1 MSDTEVTN
9 DKIVNDKIEAPEKK
23 AKVAKPKA
31 ANTRKRAPAKK
42 VERAITVKSKRK
54 RAIARA
60 SVTKGNG
67 TIRVNS
73 KLISTIEPKE
83 LRRLMLEPVILS
95 ETAKNLFNGL
105 DIIVNVNGGG
115 AMAQA
120 RAVRGAI
127 AKGISEY
134 SGNDVIKNEYMRHD
148 RSIMV
153 DDFRRVEPKKPNR
166 LKARARFQTSY
177 R

>member
-1 MSDTEVTN
+1 MSDTEVQT
-9 DKIVNDKIEAPEKK
+9 DKIIQEKK
-23 AKVAKPKA
+23 PKVTKAKSP
-31 ANTRKRAPAKK
+31 RKKVVKK
-42 VERAITVKSKRK
+42 VERSITVKSKRK

-60 SVTKGNG
+60 SVTKGSG
-67 TIRVNS
+67 IIRVNS
-73 KLISTIEPKE
+73 RLINTIEPKE
-83 LRRLMLEPVILS
+83 IRRLMLEPVILS
-95 ETAKNLFNGL
+95 ETAKTLFNDL
-105 DIIVNVNGGG
+105 DISVNVNGGG

-134 SGNDVIKNEYMRHD
+134 YGSDIIKNEYMRHD

-153 DDFRRVEPKKPNR
+153 DDFRRVEQKKPNR
-166 LKARARFQTSY
+166 LKASARFQTSY

>member
-1 MSDTEVTN
+1 MSDAEIAQENVA
-9 DKIVNDKIEAPEKK
+9 DEKIEAQEKK
-23 AKVAKPKA
+23 PKIVRARSTKKKVS
-31 ANTRKRAPAKK
+31 AKK
-42 VERAITVKSKRK
+42 IERSVTVKSKRK

-60 SVTKGNG
+60 SVTKGSG
-67 TIRVNS
+67 IIRVNS
-73 KLISTIEPKE
+73 KLINTIEPRE

-95 ETAKNLFNGL
+95 ETAKSLFNGL
-105 DIIVNVNGGG
+105 DISVNVNGGG

>member
-1 MSDTEVTN
+1 MSDAEIAQEKVA
-9 DKIVNDKIEAPEKK
+9 DEKIEEQEKK
-23 AKVAKPKA
+23 PKT
-31 ANTRKRAPAKK
+31 TRSRGTKKK
-42 VERAITVKSKRK
+42 VSTKKIERSITVKSKRK

-60 SVTKGNG
+60 SVTKGSG
-67 TIRVNS
+67 IIRVNS
-73 KLISTIEPKE
+73 KLINTIEPRE

-95 ETAKNLFNGL
+95 ETAKSLFNGL
-105 DIIVNVNGGG
+105 DISVNVNGGG